1 MIENKQIKQTNSNA
15 SRQPTVHLMVGFMGF
30 GKTTA
35 AHKLAAEIPAVCL
48 THDEFMV
55 KLYGRNMPYE
65 QFHQNYQ
72 KVDVVLW
79 DLAAKIIATG
89 TDVIMDYGFWSHDNR
104 ETAYQRAKKLTE
116 NVVFHVFDCDMATA
130 KQRILQRS
138 QNNPDELYI
147 REDEFDTL
155 ARQFEPWYYMDDYP
169 MIWHNAPNA
178 KYIGQIVRVKI
189 DRPLGIKHP
198 KHGFEYPVNYGFVPF
213 TTSGDGE
220 ELDAYVLMPDEP
232 LNEFEG
238 RCIAVVH
245 RLDDDDD
252 KLIVVPEAYDL
263 ADEQIEE
270 EIAFQEKW
278 FKHVLIRDFD
288 DE

>member
-1 MIENKQIKQTNSNA
+1 MQAENNSNQKQ
-15 SRQPTVHLMVGFMGF
+15 QPTVHLMVGFMGF
-30 GKTTA
+30 GKTTVA
-35 AHKLAAEIPAVCL
+35 RKLAAQIPAVCL

-55 KLYGRNMPYE
+55 KLYGRN
-65 QFHQNYQ
+65 
-72 KVDVVLW
+72 
-79 DLAAKIIATG
+79 
-89 TDVIMDYGFWSHDNR
+89 
-104 ETAYQRAKKLTE
+104 
-116 NVVFHVFDCDMATA
+116 
-130 KQRILQRS
+130 
-138 QNNPDELYI
+138 
-147 REDEFDTL
+147 
-155 ARQFEPWYYMDDYP
+155 
-169 MIWHNAPNA
+169 
-178 KYIGQIVRVKI
+178 
-189 DRPLGIKHP
+189 
-198 KHGFEYPVNYGFVPF
+198 
-213 TTSGDGE
+213 
-220 ELDAYVLMPDEP
+220 MPDEP